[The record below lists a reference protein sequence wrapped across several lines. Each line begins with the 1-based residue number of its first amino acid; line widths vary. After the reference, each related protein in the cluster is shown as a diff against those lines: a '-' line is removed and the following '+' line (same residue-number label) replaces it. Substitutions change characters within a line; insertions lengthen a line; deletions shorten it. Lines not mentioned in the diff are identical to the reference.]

1 MRISGLVT
9 AVLLVCLTAFLF
21 SCQSGSS
28 GETTTTTNNNT
39 PASTAADYKV
49 TVVDY
54 KGNAVND
61 VIVNILQNGSNKG
74 MKVLSNGEAVFSLE
88 KGDYT
93 VELTFTGAGSSYSY
107 DKAECTLSAEKTSA
121 TIHVYNKPSA
131 SESIYARTDM
141 EQEHKEYKAQ
151 IITEGGSLVEL
162 SASDRNFFLFVP
174 SQGGTYK
181 ISCESSSV
189 ILGYYGSTFNVL
201 TENQAEK
208 DGNALVLDIQ
218 NSMIGG
224 VWVIGADTDKDTS
237 CVFTI
242 ERVGDPKE
250 IIENIPWVPYTE
262 NKIIDYYASCANR
275 VSEGFTYL
283 DLTDDTLKVV
293 LSSKDGYYH
302 VGSEDGPVVF
312 ITLDKGNEYLDSI
325 QTVCSFQRMGVIV
338 YDEKGNL
345 VEKQSF
351 NELFEQYSFG
361 TVPLTEKLAYAIK
374 SFGEARDW
382 WDFSTQNHIFHD
394 NYLHIVQEN
403 AWLFACGTFEG
414 ERDVDAGT
422 KASPITVTCE
432 ERTCV
437 YLASGKSV
445 WIELGETNNRIVKIS
460 TVNTQMKV
468 LYNGQEYTPSASGV
482 IEIECAENVNEL
494 TLVGDNSGV
503 GDYLSI
509 EITVK

>member
-1 MRISGLVT
+1 MSKAMRISGLVT

-174 SQGGTYK
+174 SQGGQFTVQGPL
-181 ISCESSSV
+181 IVESV
-189 ILGYYGSTFNVL
+189 KAI
-201 TENQAEK
+201 E
-208 DGNALVLDIQ
+208 
-218 NSMIGG
+218 
-224 VWVIGADTDKDTS
+224 GADLALCLNAFVYGDECTNLLQPLYVIPALAVVGMKLKDVWGFMAFICMFWFVIT
-237 CVFTI
+237 CLGLYF
-242 ERVGDPKE
+242 
-250 IIENIPWVPYTE
+250 IPM
-262 NKIIDYYASCANR
+262 
-275 VSEGFTYL
+275 
-283 DLTDDTLKVV
+283 
-293 LSSKDGYYH
+293 
-302 VGSEDGPVVF
+302 F
-312 ITLDKGNEYLDSI
+312 I
-325 QTVCSFQRMGVIV
+325 
-338 YDEKGNL
+338 
-345 VEKQSF
+345 
-351 NELFEQYSFG
+351 
-361 TVPLTEKLAYAIK
+361 
-374 SFGEARDW
+374 
-382 WDFSTQNHIFHD
+382 
-394 NYLHIVQEN
+394 
-403 AWLFACGTFEG
+403 
-414 ERDVDAGT
+414 
-422 KASPITVTCE
+422 
-432 ERTCV
+432 
-437 YLASGKSV
+437 
-445 WIELGETNNRIVKIS
+445 
-460 TVNTQMKV
+460 
-468 LYNGQEYTPSASGV
+468 
-482 IEIECAENVNEL
+482 
-494 TLVGDNSGV
+494 
-503 GDYLSI
+503 
-509 EITVK
+509 